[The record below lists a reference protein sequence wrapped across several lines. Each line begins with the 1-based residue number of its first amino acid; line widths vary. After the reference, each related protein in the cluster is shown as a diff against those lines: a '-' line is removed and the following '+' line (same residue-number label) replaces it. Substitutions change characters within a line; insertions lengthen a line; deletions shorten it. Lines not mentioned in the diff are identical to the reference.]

1 MHPISRPCFRGPRF
15 PVRAGALRSSA
26 QTHDPGTWPPIASA
40 HSNPL
45 ISTIT
50 AVQQP
55 PTYPPQQQPGSYAV
69 PRPTNTLAIVSF
81 ASGIASYFVLPFIAG
96 IAAIVTGHMARGQIK
111 QSGEG
116 GGGFAL
122 AGLILGYVNVV
133 LAVLAVGIIVI
144 VAVIIGAA
152 AVQNGSH

>member
-1 MHPISRPCFRGPRF
+1 MVAP
-15 PVRAGALRSSA
+15 
-26 QTHDPGTWPPIASA
+26 
-40 HSNPL
+40 
-45 ISTIT
+45 
-50 AVQQP
+50 
-55 PTYPPQQQPGSYAV
+55 
-69 PRPTNTLAIVSF
+69 PTNTLAIVSL
-81 ASGIASYFVLPFIAG
+81 SLGIAAYIVLPFISG

-144 VAVIIGAA
+144 AVAIIGAA
-152 AVQNGSH
+152 AVQSGSH